1 MRATPFFACLLAC
14 YLVIGCGDDESDSS
28 PSDASK
34 AGSGGSAQLR
44 DVPCTDQSVSALVL
58 FDTPNKAAIKD
69 ELHDGDTFESVI
81 DATGG
86 GLTPTQGFV
95 YARFTD
101 DGLRRV
107 DLSDEQAF
115 RSLDWD
121 IAFRRYVIRLN
132 SGVSGPGDVRGARTR
147 PDSDFDS
154 VTELTDDLNFRSE
167 EYFTESCD
175 FVNDSSGLPGGPGTA
190 LASFWSYPGCVSM
203 THNVYVVE
211 LTRPKKRHV
220 KLEVQAYYSLA
231 AQRACDATGSVPTPS
246 GAGTLRVK
254 WAFID

>member
-1 MRATPFFACLLAC
+1 MALWLACGALLAC
-14 YLVIGCGDDESDSS
+14 GDDQDAS
-28 PSDASK
+28 PSNTST

-44 DVPCTDQSVSALVL
+44 EVPCTDESVSALVL
-58 FDTPNKAAIKD
+58 FDKVSKAQVKD
-69 ELHDGDTFESVI
+69 ELHEGDTFESVI
-81 DATGG
+81 DATAGG
-86 GLTPTQGFV
+86 MTPTQSFV
-95 YARFTD
+95 YARFTEE
-101 DGLRRV
+101 GLKRV
-107 DLSDEQAF
+107 DVSDEQAF

-132 SGVSGPGDVRGARTR
+132 SGVSGPGDVSAARTQ
-147 PDSDFDS
+147 PDTDFDGLS
-154 VTELTDDLNFRSE
+154 DQPDNLDFRKE

-203 THNVYVVE
+203 THYVYVLEV
-211 LTRPKKRHV
+211 TQPKKRHV

-231 AQRACDATGSVPTPS
+231 AQRTCDTSGRVSQPS
-246 GAGTLRVK
+246 GAGNLRVR